1 MKGFTRLPGEPEQS
15 QSDGTSTSHKV
26 ARASGQADLFEGA
39 YGTGATY
46 SASER
51 SLVQRRAKGGVTPT
65 TITATVTPPEF
76 VGRAFTIAGQLASG
90 GGAHLVGVPVV
101 LYKTDDPTNKVR
113 VATTVTDAS
122 GHYQFTLRLFRYG
135 VATTHAYTVCAEGRS
150 KYSRAQSPEVLV
162 TRHFLRLR
170 DVRRTALAPATRTRT
185 GFNLA
190 WYELFSISLILV
202 GEGLLFAGHHLLGVG
217 VQALNIVV
225 VAIIVVTLQVER
237 LQLVQALAL
246 VSVFRVVNLSFALVP
261 IVTIYWLA
269 TIYGVMYLPII
280 LLIVQEKLNRHD
292 LGIDNVRR
300 SVELIPFGA
309 VIGAA
314 FGFIE
319 YYILTNNA
327 LIPNASVLQF
337 IQLSIVMI
345 FFVALGEELLFRVL
359 LQSPLI
365 ERTGAIAGIL
375 ITSLIFGA
383 MHSGYANGYELLF
396 AIGAGIIFGVAFYKT
411 KNLAFVVTIHAANNI
426 ILFGMPIFFT
436 H

>member
-1 MKGFTRLPGEPEQS
+1 MRGSTRLPGEAEQR
-15 QSDGTSTSHKV
+15 QPNGISTSREV
-26 ARASGQADLFEGA
+26 AHVSGQEDLFARA
-39 YGTGATY
+39 YGTGAPY
-46 SASER
+46 SASDR
-51 SLVQRRAKGGVTPT
+51 SLVKRRVKGGVTPT
-65 TITATVTPPEF
+65 TITATVTPPEQF
-76 VGRAFTIAGQLASG
+76 VGRAFAIAGRLASG
-90 GGAHLVGVPVV
+90 GGAHMVGVPVV
-101 LYKTDDPTNKVR
+101 LYKTDGPTKKVR

-122 GHYQFTLRLFRYG
+122 GHYQFTLTNS
-135 VATTHAYTVCAEGRS
+135 VATTHMYTVCAEGRS
-150 KYSRAQSPEVLV
+150 NYSRAQSPDVLV
-162 TRHFLRLR
+162 KNHRLRLR
-170 DVRRTALAPATRTRT
+170 DIRRTALAPATRTRT
-185 GFNLA
+185 SFNLA
-190 WYELFSISLILV
+190 WYELFSISLILA

-280 LLIVQEKLNRHD
+280 LLILQEKLTRHD

-300 SVELIPFGA
+300 SVELLPFGA

-375 ITSLIFGA
+375 ITSVIFGA

-426 ILFGMPIFFT
+426 LLFGMPVFFT